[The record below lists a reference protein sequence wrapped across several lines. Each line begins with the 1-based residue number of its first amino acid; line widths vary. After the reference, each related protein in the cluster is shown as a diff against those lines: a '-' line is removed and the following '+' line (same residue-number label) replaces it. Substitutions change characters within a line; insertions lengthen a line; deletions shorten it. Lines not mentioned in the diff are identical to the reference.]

1 MKNKFYMFLSILVIV
16 LALIWISFF
25 QKNGVELVLVVLSL
39 GFSVFT
45 ILLILLYEKKKN
57 STTEVEKW
65 QNLQMNL

>member
-1 MKNKFYMFLSILVIV
+1 MFLVNKGEKYENKFYMFLSILVIV

-45 ILLILLYEKKKN
+45 ILLILLYEKKK
-57 STTEVEKW
+57 K
-65 QNLQMNL
+65 

>member
-1 MKNKFYMFLSILVIV
+1 MKNMKNKFYMFLSILVIV

-45 ILLILLYEKKKN
+45 ILLILLYEKKK
-57 STTEVEKW
+57 K
-65 QNLQMNL
+65 